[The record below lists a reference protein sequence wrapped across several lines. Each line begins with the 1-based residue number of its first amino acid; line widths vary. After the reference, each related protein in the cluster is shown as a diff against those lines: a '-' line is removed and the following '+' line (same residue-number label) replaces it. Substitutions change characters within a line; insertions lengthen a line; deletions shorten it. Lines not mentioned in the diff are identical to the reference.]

1 MDHLIIPS
9 DAMISFPS
17 AGAKISSKI
26 VLNPLITR
34 SIWTAWRR
42 DFFVALWNEKVDKFN
57 HLKKGRHRSN
67 LVRSDK
73 FVSQYMRKFDQASH
87 SS

>member
-1 MDHLIIPS
+1 MMDHLIIPS

-57 HLKKGRHRSN
+57 HLKK
-67 LVRSDK
+67 
-73 FVSQYMRKFDQASH
+73 RKTLEIQKSFPEINAQLTLDL
-87 SS
+87 